1 MFVIYG
7 LHLEGDD
14 EIRYVGST
22 CNPRSRFFQHKTGY
36 EQRNPAK
43 DEWVKA
49 NKRRLRMKILQS
61 DIPEKDRRKA
71 EQRAIKE
78 CQNKGH
84 RLFNVRRAS
93 NDIQAT
99 TEDVTWWL
107 DRIEG
112 DTPIR

>member
-22 CNPRSRFFQHKTGY
+22 CNPQSRLWQHRTGGG
-36 EQRNPAK
+36 RNSEK
-43 DEWVKA
+43 DKWTA
-49 NKRRLRMKILQS
+49 DNPRRVRMKILQS
-61 DIPEKDRRKA
+61 GVPEKDRRKA

-84 RLFNVRRAS
+84 RLFNVRRAT

-99 TEDVTWWL
+99 TEEVSWWL

-112 DTPIR
+112 DKPY

>member
-22 CNPRSRFFQHKTGY
+22 CTPQS
-36 EQRNPAK
+36 
-43 DEWVKA
+43 
-49 NKRRLRMKILQS
+49 RLRQHLGKRDEKNPQKQEWINGNRTHVKMRILQKGVS
-61 DIPEKDRRKA
+61 ENDRRKA

-84 RLFNVRRAS
+84 RLFNVRRAT

-99 TEDVTWWL
+99 TEDVAWWL
-107 DRIEG
+107 DRL
-112 DTPIR
+112 DSDKPY

>member
-1 MFVIYG
+1 MTLIAIIAVALAVAALVAITVIDG
-7 LHLEGDD
+7 IQD
-14 EIRYVGST
+14 E
-22 CNPRSRFFQHKTGY
+22 
-36 EQRNPAK
+36 
-43 DEWVKA
+43 
-49 NKRRLRMKILQS
+49 RRIAQ
-61 DIPEKDRRKA
+61 
-71 EQRAIKE
+71 QRAIKE